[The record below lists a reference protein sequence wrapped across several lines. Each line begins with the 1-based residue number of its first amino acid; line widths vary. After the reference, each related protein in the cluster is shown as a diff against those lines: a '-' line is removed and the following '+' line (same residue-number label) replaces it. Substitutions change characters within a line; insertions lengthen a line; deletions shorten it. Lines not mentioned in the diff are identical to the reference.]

1 MEDPLLYHNDRHF
14 EAYFLFCCYYCLM
27 DHIYYLLSSH
37 YIKLTQNINYFK
49 NKIYINLLIELIDF
63 LILKVRW
70 TLCKILINKILP
82 YSIHKM
88 FKVFYCG
95 YIVIVYF
102 KKNIRI
108 YVPKG
113 KRE

>member
-1 MEDPLLYHNDRHF
+1 
-14 EAYFLFCCYYCLM
+14 M

-49 NKIYINLLIELIDF
+49 NKIYINLLIELIDRF
-63 LILKVRW
+63 SNTESER

-88 FKVFYCG
+88 FKVF
-95 YIVIVYF
+95 IMLVLVVYF
-102 KKNIRI
+102 KKNIRDLFL
-108 YVPKG
+108 KG
-113 KRE
+113 KENDYKKLQVEQ